1 MHYITLIALL
11 ICGQLWS
18 QKTMNKQWSA
28 TDLAV
33 LQLQSDEVYNIRLYS
48 HDEPVIR
55 TAIYAEG
62 ETNESVVLEAINLG
76 DTLRLRTAYSPYFE
90 AFNDKLAAHK
100 VIAIEMTIF
109 VPQDLRVDL
118 EARLASIETYGKFK
132 ELFVQLDQGNG
143 TFENF
148 EGNGRLYTRLGFIK
162 LNAAEGVGGQAKSV
176 FGKVVNEL
184 PEYGRFMVEA
194 ESRHGNVYLG
204 PSQ

>member
-1 MHYITLIALL
+1 MHYITLIAL
-11 ICGQLWS
+11 IIWSQAWS
-18 QKTMNKQWSA
+18 QKTMNKQWSSSGIE
-28 TDLAV
+28 V
-33 LQLQSDEVYNIRLYS
+33 LQLKSDEVYNIRLYS
-48 HDEPVIR
+48 HEEPVIK

-62 ETNESVVLEAINLG
+62 ESNESVVLEARNIG
-76 DTLRLRTAYSPYFE
+76 DTLRLQTAYSPYFE
-90 AFNDKLAAHK
+90 AYNDKLAAHK
-100 VIAIEMTIF
+100 VVAIEMTIF
-109 VPQDLRVDL
+109 VPQDIQIDL
-118 EARLASIETYGKFK
+118 EARLASVNTYGRFK
-132 ELFVQLDQGNG
+132 ELLVQLDQGNG